1 MYVFNRYVWLFNLFC
16 FAKSNR
22 PYYNSNLVIAT
33 EGNSTWI
40 SIVTITWL
48 AQVSCTLFPRLR
60 GEGKKG
66 KKTVFFLFYS
76 QETSLQVYSQVL
88 KISLKWVPPTKSY
101 SNKISVLKNLIKKL
115 RPGS

>member
-48 AQVSCTLFPRLR
+48 AQVKL
-60 GEGKKG
+60 
-66 KKTVFFLFYS
+66 YS
-76 QETSLQVYSQVL
+76 
-88 KISLKWVPPTKSY
+88 VP
-101 SNKISVLKNLIKKL
+101 
-115 RPGS
+115 